1 MITLPALADLV
12 RRHADDLP
20 DGDLAPVA
28 PIVLGDRVVDS
39 DREPVVMGC
48 LNLSRDS
55 TYRDSVA
62 TSTESAVRR
71 GRIMAAQGAHLVDLG
86 AESTNATA
94 GRVGAARQ
102 IDVLVPVVAALAA
115 DGVVVS
121 AETYDPEVALAC
133 LEAGARVL
141 NFTGAAQS
149 DEVFDLAARFKA
161 TVVLCYVRGAHVREV
176 TDVEADADPVPGLVA
191 HFAARVERARERGVE
206 QIVIDPGL
214 GFYYGNLTVP
224 SVRVRH
230 QTRVLLQ
237 TFRLRALG
245 LPVCHALPHA
255 FDLFQEQFRQAEPM
269 FAVLAKLGGTGM
281 FRTHEVPQVAAVLHA
296 MTALDVVGRGVS

>member
-1 MITLPALADLV
+1 MITLPALAELV
-12 RRHADDLP
+12 RTYADDLP
-20 DGDLAPVA
+20 QGELPHVA
-28 PIVLGDRVVDS
+28 PIVLGDRSFDA

-71 GRIMAAQGAHLVDLG
+71 GRILAAQGAHLVDLG

-94 GRVGAARQ
+94 GRVETARQ
-102 IDVLVPVVAALAA
+102 IDVLTPVVSALAA
-115 DGVVVS
+115 DGVIVS

-141 NFTGAAQS
+141 NFTGAATQ
-149 DEVFDLAARFKA
+149 DEIFSLAARFKA
-161 TVVLCYVRGAHVREV
+161 TVVLCYVRGADVREV
-176 TDVEADADPVPGLVA
+176 TDVEADADPVPGLLA
-191 HFAARVERARERGVE
+191 HFAARVDRARELGVE
-206 QIVIDPGL
+206 QLVVDPGL
-214 GFYYGNLTVP
+214 GFFYGNLTVP
-224 SVRVRH
+224 AVRVRH

-269 FAVLAKLGGTGM
+269 FAVLARLGGTGM
-281 FRTHEVPQVAAVLHA
+281 FRTHEVPQVRAVLDA
-296 MTALDVVGRGVS
+296 LTVLDVAG